1 MTDHGSVSGLVQL
14 NEACKKQGL
23 KPIFGCEF
31 YMVDSLEKMYEEK
44 IRSKHHITIL
54 AENYEG
60 YKNLLTLSS
69 LAYQKGFYYRPT
81 IDLNLLFEYNKGLI
95 VLSGC
100 WNGMFQRLLQSESIQ
115 EAKALAGS
123 FKDVFGDR
131 YYLET
136 QHYPLFRDTIQYLE
150 YVSHTLEI
158 PIVLT
163 CDPHYLTAEQAP
175 IQEVLHAIRD
185 RREFN
190 PQEIIYGAYQWPADS
205 LFEAVSLA
213 FPNLD
218 VDTIFNNVCDIG
230 ARCNV
235 EMPVGGVPRFVPIG
249 GDTGREAKYEL
260 LELCKAGIKKRG
272 LENAGEKY
280 RERFRTEYNLIVDK
294 DFADYFLIVS
304 DMVQWAK
311 NNNIAVGPA
320 RGSSAG
326 SLICYLLGITEVNPF
341 DYDLIFERF
350 IDESRVDLPDIDVD
364 FEDEKRDDIKRYMS
378 ERYGADKVCNLA
390 SFTSFRGK
398 NTLADVGKIFSVPY
412 AEVETVKNNVIQR
425 FDGDEGLYDT
435 IKDTFEDVPRA
446 KEILEKNPDL
456 SFAADLEGQIRNM
469 TTHAAGLIVGDRPLN
484 EIIALYQRDG
494 QTLSSVEM
502 KDSTKVGLLK
512 IDVLGLTE
520 LTILRSICDMI
531 NWSIDDLY
539 AVPVDDPITIKGFR
553 DMDLSGIF
561 QFEGDATKNVLRQ
574 MTTINFEE
582 LVACNALSR
591 PGPVNSGC
599 TNNYLSYM
607 RGKGKKT
614 CLSTIPKAAEITEKT
629 YYQIIYQEQALSL
642 IREIGGMSW
651 AESNKI
657 RSLMGKS
664 QGEQIFDKYWE
675 DFRKG
680 AIANGISENDA
691 DFIWNSIKTMGKY
704 AYNKSHA
711 VSYTLLS
718 FWCMYMKKHYPL
730 QFYAARLMKE
740 KDDDTKRR
748 LLLEISNNSI
758 PIYPPVIG
766 KSVESWKIEGNG
778 LRAGLTEVDGIGE
791 KTAAVLVQEG
801 YTTREDFETKKNRSV
816 TKKTIRV
823 LEDCQ
828 AFDNGTTDFFKL
840 NSYAILDTIASD
852 RSEIGNILESTGS
865 YKVKVAGYVR
875 KVNYKDY
882 IEESRN
888 KGRDVD
894 DIKFP
899 QLSRYAVVT
908 LEDNTDACPVYID
921 RFLFDKI
928 SEKVAFAFSNK
939 ESHWVVIN
947 GNKVNNSRLVIA
959 KDFVVYKEDGKKKIW
974 R

>member
-1 MTDHGSVSGLVQL
+1 MDAFGTPEQLVKQAKEIGRDTIALTDHGSVSGLVQL
-14 NEACKKQGL
+14 NEACHKHGL

-31 YMVDSLEKMYEEK
+31 YMVESLEKMYEEK
-44 IRSKHHITIL
+44 LRTKNHITVL

-69 LAYQKGFYYRPT
+69 LAYQRGFYYRPT
-81 IDLNLLFEYNKGLI
+81 IDLDLLFEYNKGLI

-100 WNGMFQRLLQSESIQ
+100 WNGMFQRLLQSEMVN
-115 EAKALAGS
+115 EAKHLADS
-123 FKDVFGDR
+123 FKEVFGDR

-136 QHYPLFRDTIQYLE
+136 QHFPLFRDTVQYLE
-150 YVSHTLEI
+150 YVAHSLEI

-185 RREFN
+185 RRDFN

-205 LFEAVSLA
+205 LYEAVSLA

-218 VDTIFNNVCDIG
+218 CSTIFNNVCDIG
-230 ARCNV
+230 SRCNV
-235 EMPVGGVPRFVPIG
+235 EMPKGGVPRYVPVG
-249 GDTGREAKYEL
+249 STNVKEAKYEL
-260 LELCKAGIKKRG
+260 LNLCKSGIKRRG
-272 LENAGEKY
+272 LEKAGEKY
-280 RERFRTEYNLIVDK
+280 RERFRKEYNLIVEK

-364 FEDEKRDDIKRYMS
+364 FEDERREDIKRYMS

-398 NTLADVGKIFSVPY
+398 NTLADIGKVFSVPY
-412 AEVETVKNNVIQR
+412 TDVELVKTNVISR
-425 FDGDEGLYDT
+425 FDGDDGLYDT
-435 IKDTFEDVPRA
+435 IKDTFENVPKA
-446 KEILEKNPDL
+446 TEVLNKYPDM
-456 SFAADLEGQIRNM
+456 SYAADLEGQIRNM

-484 EIIALYQRDG
+484 ELIALYQRDG

-531 NWSIDDLY
+531 GWTIDDLY
-539 AVPVDDPITIKGFR
+539 AVPVDDPITMQGFR
-553 DMDLSGIF
+553 DLDLSGIF

-574 MTTINFEE
+574 MTNINFEE
-582 LVACNALSR
+582 LFACTALSR
-591 PGPVNSGC
+591 PGPINSGC

-614 CLSTIPKAAEITEKT
+614 CLNTIPKAAEITGKT
-629 YYQIIYQEQALSL
+629 YYQIVYQEQALSL
-642 IREIGGMSW
+642 VREIGGMSW

-664 QGEQIFDKYWE
+664 QGEEIFEKYWE

-680 AIANGISENDA
+680 AEANGVSENDA
-691 DFIWNSIKTMGKY
+691 SFIWNGIKTMGKY

-718 FWCMYMKKHYPL
+718 FWCMYMKKTL
-730 QFYAARLMKE
+730 
-740 KDDDTKRR
+740 
-748 LLLEISNNSI
+748 SS
-758 PIYPPVIG
+758 PI
-766 KSVESWKIEGNG
+766 
-778 LRAGLTEVDGIGE
+778 L
-791 KTAAVLVQEG
+791 
-801 YTTREDFETKKNRSV
+801 
-816 TKKTIRV
+816 
-823 LEDCQ
+823 CC
-828 AFDNGTTDFFKL
+828 AFD
-840 NSYAILDTIASD
+840 
-852 RSEIGNILESTGS
+852 E
-865 YKVKVAGYVR
+865 R
-875 KVNYKDY
+875 K
-882 IEESRN
+882 R
-888 KGRDVD
+888 
-894 DIKFP
+894 
-899 QLSRYAVVT
+899 
-908 LEDNTDACPVYID
+908 
-921 RFLFDKI
+921 
-928 SEKVAFAFSNK
+928 
-939 ESHWVVIN
+939 
-947 GNKVNNSRLVIA
+947 
-959 KDFVVYKEDGKKKIW
+959 
-974 R
+974 